1 MSNIRSGSQYIAVP
15 GAAPDSK
22 VTRDKITGDLHGVS
36 AQVAEDLL
44 SQRPLYQD
52 SADFPLPTNGGG
64 GDSGFIPTSSTP
76 TGPSTPPTVAPGPA
90 FDLINSI
97 QELQGLEEY
106 LFQQL
111 QAVNLESPGDQAQ
124 QNDIINHINQLS
136 DLRNDLFGQLG
147 KIYVNLDKNS
157 QVQRSAL
164 TDQITTANMMEQ
176 QMNNLK
182 NDVQI
187 ILDERVN
194 KMRMVEIGEYEY
206 LRYSAHKTTMQ
217 IIAFTS
223 LAILFFSYT
232 LKKHI
237 LPPGL
242 SKVGI
247 IAAISIGGVLTV
259 RAIWNMV
266 TRDNQN
272 YNRFKEPDTSEII
285 TGEQQES
292 VWQHD
297 VNFFEKLW
305 RGIKN
310 EGRKEW
316 GDLKN
321 EWDQTG
327 GKFVHQASMINKCY
341 AQNPSGSYCYAPTY
355 NYNGCVKKD
364 STQGLRCITNP
375 GAWGL

>member
-1 MSNIRSGSQYIAVP
+1 
-15 GAAPDSK
+15 
-22 VTRDKITGDLHGVS
+22 
-36 AQVAEDLL
+36 
-44 SQRPLYQD
+44 
-52 SADFPLPTNGGG
+52 
-64 GDSGFIPTSSTP
+64 
-76 TGPSTPPTVAPGPA
+76 
-90 FDLINSI
+90 
-97 QELQGLEEY
+97 
-106 LFQQL
+106 
-111 QAVNLESPGDQAQ
+111 
-124 QNDIINHINQLS
+124 
-136 DLRNDLFGQLG
+136 
-147 KIYVNLDKNS
+147 
-157 QVQRSAL
+157 
-164 TDQITTANMMEQ
+164 
-176 QMNNLK
+176 
-182 NDVQI
+182 
-187 ILDERVN
+187 
-194 KMRMVEIGEYEY
+194 
-206 LRYSAHKTTMQ
+206 MQ

-247 IAAISIGGVLTV
+247 IAAVSIGGVLTV
-259 RAIWNMV
+259 RAVWNMV
-266 TRDNQN
+266 TRNNQN
-272 YNRFKEPDTSEII
+272 YNRFKEPDTSDII

-341 AQNPSGSYCYAPTY
+341 DKDKHNLGAWCYAPTY
-355 NYNGCVKKD
+355 SQNGCVKTK
-364 STQGLRCITNP
+364 STQGQRCITNP

>member
-1 MSNIRSGSQYIAVP
+1 MSNIRSGSQYIAV
-15 GAAPDSK
+15 SK
-22 VTRDKITGDLHGVS
+22 KQAQADLKSG
-36 AQVAEDLL
+36 
-44 SQRPLYQD
+44 RPLYQD
-52 SADFPLPTNGGG
+52 SDDFPLPSPNDDGG
-64 GDSGFIPTSSTP
+64 IPFNPASSP
-76 TGPSTPPTVAPGPA
+76 TTPPSQPPLPPASPA
-90 FDLINSI
+90 FDLISSI

-111 QAVNLESPGDQAQ
+111 QAVNLQSPSDVSQ

-147 KIYVNLDKNS
+147 KIYVDLDKNS

-176 QMNNLK
+176 QMKNLK

-232 LKKHI
+232 MKKHI

-310 EGRKEW
+310 EGRK
-316 GDLKN
+316 
-321 EWDQTG
+321 
-327 GKFVHQASMINKCY
+327 
-341 AQNPSGSYCYAPTY
+341 
-355 NYNGCVKKD
+355 
-364 STQGLRCITNP
+364 
-375 GAWGL
+375 